1 MENRVQKKVSNSIIE
16 LDDLKSV
23 LRIAVQN
30 WYIVVALLLVS
41 YIASFVFT
49 YKLTNVFGAQTQLLL
64 ESNDQVNEQSII
76 NENFGSYYNWYGNA
90 NDNTTEMRV
99 VQSFD
104 LIKKAGR
111 AHEFR
116 CVLLYCWTN

>member
-30 WYIVVALLLVS
+30 WYIVVALLFVS

-64 ESNDQVNEQSII
+64 ESNDQVNEQIII
-76 NENFGSYYNWYGNA
+76 NENFGSYYNCYGNT
-90 NDNTTEMRV
+90 NDNTTKMSV
-99 VQSFD
+99 IQYFD
-104 LIKKAGR
+104 LIKM
-111 AHEFR
+111 
-116 CVLLYCWTN
+116 LYCTRIIFYGKDG